1 MQASQQK
8 DKHEGFFHIGLGN
21 QMQNGLGCQEH
32 YFLFF
37 NQFKRKTDVA
47 AI

>member
-32 YFLFF
+32 YFCVSTSLKGK
-37 NQFKRKTDVA
+37 QM
-47 AI
+47 